1 MNNEDLKFPV
11 STLDNILAGFTI
23 QDLIDAVYCNEAWKD
38 EIRVKKVFNELL
50 EAQQKE
56 AKETLRQNMQLILK
70 ELNK

>member
-23 QDLIDAVYCNEAWKD
+23 QDLIDAVYSNEAWKD
-38 EIRVKKVFNELL
+38 EIRVKKVFNEFL

-56 AKETLRQNMQLILK
+56 AKETLRQNMDLILK